1 MYQYKGGLDVPPFKI
16 MKMTFS
22 LQFLFVP
29 RLLTFCVERPTNN
42 LCVVGTNLAPVLL
55 ILFFF
60 IFFVEFYKCIFGAN
74 VTDFQIFKT

>member
-29 RLLTFCVERPTNN
+29 RLLTFCAEGPTIN
-42 LCVVGTNLAPVLL
+42 LCVVGTNLAPV
-55 ILFFF
+55 IF
-60 IFFVEFYKCIFGAN
+60 IFFVEFYICIFGAN

>member
-16 MKMTFS
+16 MKMTFP

-29 RLLTFCVERPTNN
+29 RLLTFCVEGPTNN

-55 ILFFF
+55 ILLYLSFLWNF
-60 IFFVEFYKCIFGAN
+60 IHAFWG
-74 VTDFQIFKT
+74 QM